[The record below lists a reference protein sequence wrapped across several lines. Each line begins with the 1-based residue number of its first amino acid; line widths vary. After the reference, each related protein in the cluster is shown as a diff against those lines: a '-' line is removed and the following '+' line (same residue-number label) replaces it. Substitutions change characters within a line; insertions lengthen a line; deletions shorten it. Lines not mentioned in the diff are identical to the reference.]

1 MLSHIHL
8 LKDSLGHGDSFS
20 GVSPISKRMLAF
32 VAVVN
37 TFVLQF
43 LGYVVFEN
51 SLCSCLT
58 SLSIKG
64 TKTGNFYMIF
74 LLKLYTLKNNRLM

>member
-1 MLSHIHL
+1 MSKDFLVETVTKSVEFRNITFIYQI
-8 LKDSLGHGDSFS
+8 DSLGHEDSFS

-37 TFVLQF
+37 TFLLQF

-51 SLCSCLT
+51 SLC
-58 SLSIKG
+58 
-64 TKTGNFYMIF
+64 
-74 LLKLYTLKNNRLM
+74 

>member
-37 TFVLQF
+37 TFLLQF

-51 SLCSCLT
+51 SLCSCLM
-58 SLSIKG
+58 SLSISG
-64 TKTGNFYMIF
+64 TKTGNLYMLS
-74 LLKLYTLKNNRLM
+74 LLTQHMLNKGFM

>member
-32 VAVVN
+32 VAAVN

-51 SLCSCLT
+51 SVCSCLM
-58 SLSIKG
+58 SSPING
-64 TKTGNFYMIF
+64 TKAGNLYMLF
-74 LLKLYTLKNNRLM
+74 LLKQYMF